1 MKEREGRVKPKSET
15 ERVTR
20 ERDVLVRVGER
31 GGLGEGES
39 LRGRV
44 KSKGQGNM
52 GWWVGSM
59 GKGSR
64 VMD

>member
-1 MKEREGRVKPKSET
+1 MKPKSEN
-15 ERVTR
+15 ERGTR
-20 ERDVLVRVGER
+20 ERDEFVRVGER
-31 GGLGEGES
+31 GGLGECES

-44 KSKGQGNM
+44 KSKGLGNI

-64 VMD
+64 LMD